1 MTYVKTYLPM
11 LKTHVVNLNRDAK
24 DLSRDLQRL
33 EVRGKLGSKTLYW
46 ALVPHT
52 HVMIYG
58 HYTRVL
64 DNAGLPLFHFFTAVQ
79 RHHLLRNALICLAKF
94 NSSQVAIFVL
104 PNIKREPINRE
115 ALGGWFSDP
124 RRCIALSI
132 LQTASLNCFLPM
144 SKKKKHKK
152 RNNFLVRQRN
162 VNEII

>member
-52 HVMIYG
+52 HAMIYG

-115 ALGGWFSDP
+115 ALGGWFSDSTP
-124 RRCIALSI
+124 LHRIVNSA
-132 LQTASLNCFLPM
+132 NCKFKLFPTDV
-144 SKKKKHKK
+144 KKKNIK
-152 RNNFLVRQRN
+152 R
-162 VNEII
+162 EIIS